1 MSHMYECMLTAA
13 EIQHFALAID
23 KRTLKTHFCHEWT
36 GSVNKDGYGLY
47 RPCFRGKQIKLTVHG
62 FNFHI
67 HNINIFTSDMHVSHL
82 CHNKLCIRLNHLS
95 LEPQS
100 VNNSRKTCALEGQC
114 EGHGSSFPRCL
125 FPP

>member
-47 RPCFRGKQIKLTVHG
+47 RPCFRGKQIKLTVHR
-62 FNFHI
+62 FKFYI